1 MGPMPVYWRAVRNS
15 AVMEVVNDVGFELDG
30 ARTEGTMLDKEESKT
45 LEGLKIDALD
55 ESEIGEAL
63 GVLERGMRD
72 NPTHVAVFGD
82 DPNLRQSRLRRVF
95 GAAMDGMGL
104 HRHMLAARRADGS
117 IVGVCGAMPPD
128 ECRPGLGKQLR
139 LAPHVLSLGPRTAVR
154 TARWMGAWAKQDP
167 KGRHWHLGPVAVDA
181 HLQGMGVGSGLMRSF
196 CAKMDA
202 AGEDAYLETDK
213 PENVRFYERFGFEVI
228 GEQEVLGNS
237 NWFMLR
243 RPQERG

>member
-1 MGPMPVYWRAVRNS
+1 
-15 AVMEVVNDVGFELDG
+15 
-30 ARTEGTMLDKEESKT
+30 MLDKEASRT
-45 LEGLKIDALD
+45 LEELKIGALD
-55 ESEIGEAL
+55 ESEVGEAL

-72 NPTHVAVFGD
+72 NPTHVAVFGK
-82 DPNLRQSRLRRVF
+82 DPEVRRSRLRRVF
-95 GAAMDGMGL
+95 GVGMDALGL
-104 HRHMLAARRADGS
+104 HRHMLVARRPDGS
-117 IVGVCGAMPPD
+117 IVGVCGAMPPG

-154 TARWMGAWAKQDP
+154 AARWMGAWANQDP
-167 KGRHWHLGPVAVDA
+167 EERHWHLGPVAVDA
-181 HLQGMGVGSGLMRSF
+181 HLQGIGVGSKLMRSF

-228 GEQEVLGNS
+228 GEKEVLGNS

-243 RPQERG
+243 RPQKSC